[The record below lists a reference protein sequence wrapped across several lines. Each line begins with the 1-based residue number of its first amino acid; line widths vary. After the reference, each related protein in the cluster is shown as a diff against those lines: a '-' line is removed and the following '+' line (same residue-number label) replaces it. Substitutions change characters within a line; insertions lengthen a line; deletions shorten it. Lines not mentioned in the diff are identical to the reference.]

1 MITPS
6 PRRFPGRAIAAWMLL
21 LSSLPLGASVL
32 VRPQLHATF
41 DPLGSR
47 EITVTAEHATPRK
60 EIQSL
65 PELGVVRDF
74 PGFTVG
80 ENVISLD
87 DPQRSDA
94 RITFTG
100 RGDAGSGDELTN
112 ASFVTSG
119 ASGVRI
125 ASNNM
130 RAAHVVTCV
139 IDFGYWDGSAFMAD
153 VNPVTA
159 AGFTLAAPAGRLERL
174 ASVTVEFISPSGRVL
189 STQKIPGPVEDAIGI
204 FFGHH
209 AGPHEPIARVRILV
223 SVAPASAGAPAPQPV
238 LLGLDD
244 LGWTPTAVPQP

>member
-1 MITPS
+1 MNTPS
-6 PRRFPGRAIAAWMLL
+6 SRRFTGRAIAASLL
-21 LSSLPLGASVL
+21 FLSSLSLGASVL
-32 VRPQLHATF
+32 VRPNLHTTF
-41 DPLGSR
+41 DPIGSR
-47 EITVTAEHATPRK
+47 EITVTAAHATPRS
-60 EIQSL
+60 EIQAL

-130 RAAHVVTCV
+130 RAAHVITCV
-139 IDFGYWDGSAFMAD
+139 IDFGYWNGTAFIAD
-153 VNPVTA
+153 VNPVPA

-174 ASVTVEFISPSGRVL
+174 ASVAVEFVSPSGRVL
-189 STQKIPGPVEDAIGI
+189 STQKIPGPVEDVVGI

-209 AGPHEPIARVRILV
+209 AGPHEPIARIRILV
-223 SVAPASAGAPAPQPV
+223 SVAPASAGAPSQPV